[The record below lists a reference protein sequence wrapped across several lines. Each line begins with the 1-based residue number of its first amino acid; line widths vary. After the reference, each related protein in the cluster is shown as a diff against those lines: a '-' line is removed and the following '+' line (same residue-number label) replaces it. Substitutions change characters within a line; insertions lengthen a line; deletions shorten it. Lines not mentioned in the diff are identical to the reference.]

1 MVGLKVFLPEGSVGT
16 DLTAITAALH
26 FFLPAGLHAIKGNGI
41 VQDVGTVLLIALHC
55 RGLSPL
61 IKHAKLWETYL
72 MGDLPTPFYLGG
84 YE

>member
-26 FFLPAGLHAIKGNGI
+26 FFLPTGLHPIKGNGI

-55 RGLSPL
+55 RGQHPL
-61 IKHAKLWETYL
+61 IKHAKLWEIKRISL
-72 MGDLPTPFYLGG
+72 RVGRNFNWK
-84 YE
+84 

>member
-26 FFLPAGLHAIKGNGI
+26 FFLPTGLHPIKGNGI

-61 IKHAKLWETYL
+61 IKRAKLWEIKEISL
-72 MGDLPTPFYLGG
+72 RVG
-84 YE
+84 EI